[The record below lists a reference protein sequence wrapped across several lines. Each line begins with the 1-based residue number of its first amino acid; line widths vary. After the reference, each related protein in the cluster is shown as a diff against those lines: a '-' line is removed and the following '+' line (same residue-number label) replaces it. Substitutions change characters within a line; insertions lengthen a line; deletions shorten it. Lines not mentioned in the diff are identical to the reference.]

1 MLLSYHAIVFFF
13 FFFKCGTNTDGY
25 TGWYQHNWQKTESLE
40 VKTWRATSLRD
51 PFPEG
56 TKRRWKEAAD
66 RSAATLHT
74 SERKVKNIRV
84 QRSRSSSPC
93 WAECVER
100 SQDIAPDKKRFK
112 HSLGVGVPEIELEPS
127 NLPARNKKL
136 CEHCESVG
144 SFQKQMQRRLQ
155 KNWQSYRVKGTAI
168 SMMEKNDPISNFK
181 GFVTFF
187 LTVKISI
194 RVWLPSFACAD
205 ACVCVCVCAFDAR
218 HAAVFVVWEQDTAFC
233 LIIDQRRCVAFRVLS
248 AIIYWWNNN
257 FNKTPSIHT
266 HTHAHTHTHTHT
278 HTPPSFTSWGQL
290 RFFTNRRV
298 LSWM

>member
-1 MLLSYHAIVFFF
+1 M
-13 FFFKCGTNTDGY
+13 
-25 TGWYQHNWQKTESLE
+25 
-40 VKTWRATSLRD
+40 
-51 PFPEG
+51 
-56 TKRRWKEAAD
+56 
-66 RSAATLHT
+66 
-74 SERKVKNIRV
+74 KNIRV

-266 HTHAHTHTHTHT
+266 HAHAHTHTHTSLLYFMRAAQIFHKQTSPELNVKPPCSSFFTMLYFWRAVIAEQWT
-278 HTPPSFTSWGQL
+278 HTICLIQIKVIMINLSFKQIL
-290 RFFTNRRV
+290 RNSQIITRIHYTV
-298 LSWM
+298 HPLWT